1 MARRLSAALLHTT
14 TRSTVAN
21 IRRSSNLCKQKG
33 PLQLSRLACM
43 LYGRVADIMHFTKI
57 NWENSSDFAA
67 VSYRRKAGRKP
78 YYFLGHVSKIMIGQ
92 KS

>member
-1 MARRLSAALLHTT
+1 MVARRLSAALLHTT

-57 NWENSSDFAA
+57 NWKTQ
-67 VSYRRKAGRKP
+67 VTLY
-78 YYFLGHVSKIMIGQ
+78 
-92 KS
+92 